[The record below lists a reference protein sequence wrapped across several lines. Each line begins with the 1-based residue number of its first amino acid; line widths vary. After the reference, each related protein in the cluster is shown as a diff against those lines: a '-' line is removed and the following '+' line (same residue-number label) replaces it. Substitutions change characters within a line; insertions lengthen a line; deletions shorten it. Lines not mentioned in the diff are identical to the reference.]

1 MVCREM
7 KPKAE
12 LIRFIKKENTVTVDE
27 SMKEQ
32 ARGAYVCNSESCAK
46 NLRKK
51 HCLERFFG
59 GECTFAY
66 EQLDKMFSEER

>member
-12 LIRFIKKENTVTVDE
+12 LIRFVKKENIVVIDE
-27 SMKEQ
+27 SMKEK
-32 ARGAYVCNSESCAK
+32 ARGAYVCNCESCLK
-46 NLRKK
+46 NIRKK

-59 GECTFAY
+59 GECNLAY

>member
-12 LIRFIKKENTVTVDE
+12 LIRFIKKENTVIIDE

-32 ARGAYVCNSESCAK
+32 TRGAYVCNCEDCARS
-46 NLRKK
+46 LKK
-51 HCLERFFG
+51 KRCLERFFG
-59 GECTFAY
+59 GECTLVY
-66 EQLDKMFSEER
+66 EQLDKMFSRE